1 MGRGWTVRSDAA
13 YTAAHWSSGLTNCA
27 ASFTCTPEGVKP
39 RHDNRDR
46 TMAGRLQGKSALVTA
61 AGQGM
66 GRAAA
71 IAFAR
76 EGARVTATDL
86 KPDLLQGLPAR
97 VATRALDVLDD
108 DAVERAVRDLGAT
121 DILFNCAGYVHQGTI
136 LDCTVADW
144 DFSFDLN
151 VRSMFVLSKAML
163 PKMIAAGGGVIL
175 NMASVLGAHKAAP
188 NRLAYAASKA
198 AVVGF
203 TRALAID
210 HVKQGIRVNCV
221 CPGTVDT
228 PSLGDRINAFS
239 DPAQARKDF
248 IARQPMGRLANAE
261 EIAETF
267 VYLVSDE
274 SSFMT
279 GQAIFVDGG
288 MSL

>member
-1 MGRGWTVRSDAA
+1 MS
-13 YTAAHWSSGLTNCA
+13 N
-27 ASFTCTPEGVKP
+27 
-39 RHDNRDR
+39 
-46 TMAGRLQGKSALVTA
+46 RLQGKRALVTA

-66 GRAAA
+66 GRAAVL
-71 IAFAR
+71 AFVR
-76 EGARVTATDL
+76 EGAKVIATDIDE
-86 KPDLLQGLPAR
+86 KLLVPFRGNAA
-97 VATRALDVLDD
+97 VATSRLDVTDD
-108 DAVERAVRDLGAT
+108 NAVAAFIETTGAV
-121 DILFNCAGYVHQGTI
+121 DILFNCAGWVHQGSI
-136 LDCTVADW
+136 LQCTPADW
-144 DFSFDLN
+144 DRSFSIN
-151 VRSMFVLSKAML
+151 VRSQYTTCRHMI

-175 NMASVLGAHKAAP
+175 NMASVLGAEKAAP

-198 AVVGF
+198 AVAGL

-228 PSLGDRINAFS
+228 PSLGDRINAFA
-239 DPAQARKDF
+239 DPVQARKDF
-248 IARQPMGRLANAE
+248 VARQAMGQLATAE

>member
-1 MGRGWTVRSDAA
+1 
-13 YTAAHWSSGLTNCA
+13 
-27 ASFTCTPEGVKP
+27 
-39 RHDNRDR
+39 
-46 TMAGRLQGKSALVTA
+46 MAGRLQGKSALVTA

-66 GRAAA
+66 GRAGAL
-71 IAFAR
+71 AFAR
-76 EGARVTATDL
+76 EGARVLATDM
-86 KPDLLQGLPAR
+86 KPELLRGLEP
-97 VATRALDVLDD
+97 TSGITTHALDVRDHASVRALVDKIG
-108 DAVERAVRDLGAT
+108 AV

-136 LDCTVADW
+136 LDCSLEDW

-151 VRSMFVLSKAML
+151 VRSMFMLTKAML

-188 NRLAYAASKA
+188 NRLAYTASKA
-198 AVVGF
+198 AVAGF

-210 HVKQGIRVNCV
+210 HVKQGIRANCV

-228 PSLGDRINAFS
+228 PSLGDRINAFA
-239 DPAQARKDF
+239 DPVQARKDF
-248 IARQPMGRLANAE
+248 IARQPMGRLATAE

-267 VYLVSDE
+267 VYLASDE

>member
-1 MGRGWTVRSDAA
+1 
-13 YTAAHWSSGLTNCA
+13 
-27 ASFTCTPEGVKP
+27 
-39 RHDNRDR
+39 
-46 TMAGRLQGKSALVTA
+46 MAGRLQGKTVLVTA
-61 AGQGM
+61 AAQGM
-66 GRAAA
+66 GRAAVV
-71 IAFAR
+71 AFAR
-76 EGARVTATDL
+76 EGARVIATDL
-86 KPDLLQGLPAR
+86 KDELLANLPPAI
-97 VATRALDVLDD
+97 TKKQLDVLDD
-108 DAVERAVRDLGAT
+108 AAVKTFVEDVGAVDV
-121 DILFNCAGYVHQGTI
+121 LFNCAGYVHQGTI
-136 LDCTVADW
+136 LDCAIKDW
-144 DFSFDLN
+144 DFSFNLN
-151 VRSMFVLSKAML
+151 VRSMFVMTKAML
-163 PKMIAAGGGVIL
+163 PKMIAAGGGTIL

-198 AVVGF
+198 AVAGF

-210 HVKQGIRVNCV
+210 HVKQNIRVNCV

-239 DPAQARKDF
+239 DPVQARKDF
-248 IARQPMGRLANAE
+248 VARQPMGRLATAE

>member
-1 MGRGWTVRSDAA
+1 
-13 YTAAHWSSGLTNCA
+13 
-27 ASFTCTPEGVKP
+27 
-39 RHDNRDR
+39 
-46 TMAGRLQGKSALVTA
+46 MAGRLQGKLVLVTA
-61 AGQGM
+61 AAQGM

-71 IAFAR
+71 LAFAR
-76 EGARVTATDL
+76 EGAQVTATDL
-86 KPDLLQGLPAR
+86 RDELLANLPPAITKKR
-97 VATRALDVLDD
+97 LDVLDD
-108 DAVERAVRDLGAT
+108 AAVQALVENIGAVDV
-121 DILFNCAGYVHQGTI
+121 LFNCAGYVHHGTI
-136 LDCTVADW
+136 LDCAIKDW

-151 VRSMFVLSKAML
+151 VRSMFVMTKAML
-163 PKMIAAGGGVIL
+163 PKMIAAGGGTIL
-175 NMASVLGAHKAAP
+175 NMASVLGAEKAAP

-210 HVKQGIRVNCV
+210 HVKQNIRVNCV

-228 PSLGDRINAFS
+228 PSLGDRINAFA
-239 DPAQARKDF
+239 DPVQARKDF
-248 IARQPMGRLANAE
+248 VARQPMGRLATAE

-279 GQAIFVDGG
+279 GQAVFVDGG

>member
-1 MGRGWTVRSDAA
+1 
-13 YTAAHWSSGLTNCA
+13 
-27 ASFTCTPEGVKP
+27 
-39 RHDNRDR
+39 
-46 TMAGRLQGKSALVTA
+46 MANRLQGKKALITA

-71 IAFAR
+71 FAFAR
-76 EGARVTATDL
+76 EGASVLATDVNS
-86 KPDLLQGLPAR
+86 KLLEGFAGQKAIRGSR
-97 VATRALDVLDD
+97 LDVTDEREVNAFVEATG
-108 DAVERAVRDLGAT
+108 AV
-121 DILFNCAGYVHQGTI
+121 DILFNCAGWVHQGNI
-136 LDCTVADW
+136 LDCRAEDW
-144 DFSFDLN
+144 DRSFNLN
-151 VRSMFVLSKAML
+151 VRSMFLMVKAML
-163 PKMIAAGGGVIL
+163 PKMAANGGGVIL
-175 NMASVLGAHKAAP
+175 NMASVLGAEKAAP

-198 AVVGF
+198 AVAGF
-203 TRALAID
+203 TRALAVD

-228 PSLGDRINAFS
+228 PSLGDRINAFA

-248 IARQPMGRLANAE
+248 VARQPMGRLASAE

-279 GQAIFVDGG
+279 GQAVYVDGG

>member
-1 MGRGWTVRSDAA
+1 MT
-13 YTAAHWSSGLTNCA
+13 
-27 ASFTCTPEGVKP
+27 
-39 RHDNRDR
+39 DR
-46 TMAGRLQGKSALVTA
+46 LKGKTALVTA

-71 IAFAR
+71 LAFAR
-76 EGARVTATDL
+76 EGARVVATDL
-86 KPDLLQGLPAR
+86 DPDLLKEFVGKASISASR
-97 VATRALDVLDD
+97 LDVLDEKEVGAFVESTG
-108 DAVERAVRDLGAT
+108 AV
-121 DILFNCAGYVHQGTI
+121 DILFNCAGWVHQGNI
-136 LDCTVADW
+136 LDCTLEDW
-144 DFSFDLN
+144 DRSFALN
-151 VRSMFVLSKAML
+151 IRSMFVMVKAML
-163 PKMIAAGGGVIL
+163 PKMIANGGGVIL
-175 NMASVLGAHKAAP
+175 NMASVLGAGKAAP

-198 AVVGF
+198 AVQGF
-203 TRALAID
+203 TRALAVD

-228 PSLGDRINAFS
+228 PSLGERIKAFA

-248 IARQPMGRLANAE
+248 IARQPMGRLATAG

-279 GQAIFVDGG
+279 GQAIYVDGG

>member
-1 MGRGWTVRSDAA
+1 MG
-13 YTAAHWSSGLTNCA
+13 
-27 ASFTCTPEGVKP
+27 
-39 RHDNRDR
+39 DR
-46 TMAGRLQGKSALVTA
+46 LKGKRALVTA

-66 GRAAA
+66 GRAAVH
-71 IAFAR
+71 AFAR
-76 EGARVTATDL
+76 EGAKVIATDVNAETL
-86 KPDLLQGLPAR
+86 DAFAGNPAISTAR
-97 VATRALDVLDD
+97 LDVLDGK
-108 DAVERAVRDLGAT
+108 AVEAFVASTGAV
-121 DILFNCAGYVHQGTI
+121 DILFNCAGWVHQGSL
-136 LDCTVADW
+136 LDCSVEDW
-144 DFSFDLN
+144 DRSFDLN
-151 VRSMFVLSKAML
+151 VRSMFVVTKVML
-163 PKMIAAGGGVIL
+163 PKMIAAGGGTIL
-175 NMASVLGAHKAAP
+175 NMASVLGARKAAP

-198 AVVGF
+198 AVEGF

-228 PSLGDRINAFS
+228 PSLGERINAFA
-239 DPAQARKDF
+239 DPDQARKDF
-248 IARQPMGRLANAE
+248 VARQPMGRLATAD

>member
-1 MGRGWTVRSDAA
+1 
-13 YTAAHWSSGLTNCA
+13 
-27 ASFTCTPEGVKP
+27 
-39 RHDNRDR
+39 
-46 TMAGRLQGKSALVTA
+46 MAGRLKGKTVLVTA
-61 AGQGM
+61 AAQGM
-66 GRAAA
+66 GRAAVL
-71 IAFAR
+71 AFVR
-76 EGARVTATDL
+76 EGATVIATDL
-86 KPDLLQGLPAR
+86 KDELLSDLPAAITKR
-97 VATRALDVLDD
+97 KLDVLDD
-108 DAVERAVRDLGAT
+108 AAVQAFVDSVGAVNV
-121 DILFNCAGYVHQGTI
+121 LFNCAGYVAHGTI
-136 LDCTVADW
+136 LDCTVKDW

-151 VRSMFVLSKAML
+151 VRSMFIMTKAML
-163 PKMIAAGGGVIL
+163 PKMIAAGGGTIL

-198 AVVGF
+198 AVAGF

-210 HVKQGIRVNCV
+210 HVKQNIRANCV

-228 PSLGDRINAFS
+228 PSLGERINAFA
-239 DPAQARKDF
+239 DPVQARKDF
-248 IARQPMGRLANAE
+248 VARQPMGRLATAE